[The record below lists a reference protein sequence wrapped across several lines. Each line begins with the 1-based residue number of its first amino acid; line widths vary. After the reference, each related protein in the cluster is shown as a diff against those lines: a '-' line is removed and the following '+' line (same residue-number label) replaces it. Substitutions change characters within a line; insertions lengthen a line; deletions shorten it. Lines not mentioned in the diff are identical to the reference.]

1 MESPVV
7 SLLVPIF
14 NVEPYIEKC
23 LHSLFAQSF
32 KSIEYVFVNDCT
44 PDRSIEK
51 LWTVLNQYP
60 DRKQFV
66 KVINH
71 NTNQGLSAARKTALL
86 HATGSY
92 VWHIDSD
99 DYIAL
104 DAVEKLYEKASS
116 LDADMVVF
124 DVMELYSDNKNKIVE
139 NAIPLDKKEYLKLLL
154 IRQRRYELCFRF
166 CKKELYKGLE
176 LDTEIGFGEDYATTP
191 RLACIANKVVKLD
204 SICYYYIKYNQSSY
218 TKSISIKAVQS
229 IERAMLLLESFFQNR
244 DCCEYNEIL
253 QISKMYLKVHML
265 KGTVYN
271 AESFLYANNLFPE
284 LHNASLS
291 QIKFKDNILLLIN
304 RYKWYGILKVYIKL
318 GLALVNKK

>member
-60 DRKQFV
+60 DRKLFV

-104 DAVEKLYEKASS
+104 DAVEKL
-116 LDADMVVF
+116 
-124 DVMELYSDNKNKIVE
+124 
-139 NAIPLDKKEYLKLLL
+139 
-154 IRQRRYELCFRF
+154 
-166 CKKELYKGLE
+166 
-176 LDTEIGFGEDYATTP
+176 
-191 RLACIANKVVKLD
+191 
-204 SICYYYIKYNQSSY
+204 
-218 TKSISIKAVQS
+218 
-229 IERAMLLLESFFQNR
+229 
-244 DCCEYNEIL
+244 
-253 QISKMYLKVHML
+253 
-265 KGTVYN
+265 
-271 AESFLYANNLFPE
+271 
-284 LHNASLS
+284 
-291 QIKFKDNILLLIN
+291 
-304 RYKWYGILKVYIKL
+304 
-318 GLALVNKK
+318 

>member
-60 DRKQFV
+60 DRKPFV

-104 DAVEKLYEKASS
+104 DAVEKLYKKASS

-139 NAIPLDKKEYLKLLL
+139 NAVPLDKKEYLKLLL

-253 QISKMYLKVHML
+253 
-265 KGTVYN
+265 
-271 AESFLYANNLFPE
+271 
-284 LHNASLS
+284 
-291 QIKFKDNILLLIN
+291 
-304 RYKWYGILKVYIKL
+304 
-318 GLALVNKK
+318 

>member
-1 MESPVV
+1 MKIV
-7 SLLVPIF
+7 
-14 NVEPYIEKC
+14 
-23 LHSLFAQSF
+23 
-32 KSIEYVFVNDCT
+32 
-44 PDRSIEK
+44 
-51 LWTVLNQYP
+51 VLNGSP
-60 DRKQFV
+60 RKGGNTEIMTEALTKDAEKKGHEVVNLPVGTMKIRGCMACEYCFS
-66 KVINH
+66 H
-71 NTNQGLSAARKTALL
+71 NGECAQK
-86 HATGSY
+86 
-92 VWHIDSD
+92 D
-99 DYIAL
+99 DMTQVYAEL
-104 DAVEKLYEKASS
+104 K
-116 LDADMVVF
+116 DADMVVF

-139 NAIPLDKKEYLKLLL
+139 NAVPLDKEEYLKLLL

-191 RLACIANKVVKLD
+191 RLVCIANKVVKLD

-218 TKSISIKAVQS
+218 TKSISVKAVQS

-318 GLALVNKK
+318 GLALANKK